1 MPSSA
6 PPLQVSAL
14 ELVRRRDLGGL
25 TSLLADVCPLDDE
38 DREKGNNK
46 VVNMNNMGIENLLH
60 EYFCIF
66 DNLDNILHFMI
77 CG

>member
-1 MPSSA
+1 MLSSR

-14 ELVRRRDLGGL
+14 DLVRRRDLAGL

-46 VVNMNNMGIENLLH
+46 VVIMITKIFVNIEK
-60 EYFCIF
+60 I
-66 DNLDNILHFMI
+66 
-77 CG
+77 

>member
-1 MPSSA
+1 MPSSP

-14 ELVRRRDLGGL
+14 DLVRRRDLAGL

-46 VVNMNNMGIENLLH
+46 VVIMITKIFVKLEN
-60 EYFCIF
+60 I
-66 DNLDNILHFMI
+66 
-77 CG
+77 